1 MATHIPLPM
10 VTRALRDFVDVP
22 PRYQAIYI
30 AILDGHIPAR
40 KNRSGR
46 WEVAIADLKLIAK
59 TLCPDANVEALRK
72 RPIA

>member
-1 MATHIPLPM
+1 MATHIPLSLLA
-10 VTRALRDFVDVP
+10 RALRDFVNEP
-22 PRYQAIYI
+22 PKYRTLYS

-46 WEVAIADLKLIAK
+46 WEIAVVDLKLIAK

-72 RPIA
+72 RPVA